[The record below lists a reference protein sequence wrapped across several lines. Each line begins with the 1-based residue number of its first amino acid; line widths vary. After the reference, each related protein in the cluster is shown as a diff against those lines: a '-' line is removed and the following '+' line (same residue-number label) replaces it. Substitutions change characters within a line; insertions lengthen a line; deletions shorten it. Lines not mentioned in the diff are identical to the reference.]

1 MKLAQNV
8 AASILGIFNIGFVWG
23 EFSVSTHTSADD
35 WGWLDCTKKKEKNL
49 DKCTLSC
56 QFRLMRLEFT
66 FQSSLSFSHIDSI
79 KFFWLTC
86 CHQDGNFTCPVHYD
100 FSFFYF
106 VEMNM
111 AQQVLSHQGVHYWS
125 LPNLAYL
132 LYSWKYQIK
141 IIFTIIIVKNI
152 MMIIILMMII
162 L

>member
-23 EFSVSTHTSADD
+23 DFSVSTHTSADD

-66 FQSSLSFSHIDSI
+66 FQSSLSFSHLDSI

-100 FSFFYF
+100 FSFFILLRWIWLNKCLVTKEF
-106 VEMNM
+106 IIE
-111 AQQVLSHQGVHYWS
+111 AFQI
-125 LPNLAYL
+125 LPICCIPGSIRLKLFL
-132 LYSWKYQIK
+132 LLLLLRTLWW
-141 IIFTIIIVKNI
+141 
-152 MMIIILMMII
+152 
-162 L
+162 